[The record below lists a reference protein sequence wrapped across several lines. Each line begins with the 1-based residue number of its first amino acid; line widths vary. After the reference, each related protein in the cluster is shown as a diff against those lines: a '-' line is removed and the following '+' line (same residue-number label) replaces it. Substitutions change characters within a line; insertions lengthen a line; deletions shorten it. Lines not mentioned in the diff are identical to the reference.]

1 MEKYKPATAN
11 RMLVALR
18 GVLKECWRLGQMTA
32 EEYHRAADVP
42 TINAQ
47 ALPVVRLWLLA
58 RSLP

>member
-1 MEKYKPATAN
+1 MEKYKPGTAN
-11 RMLVALR
+11 
-18 GVLKECWRLGQMTA
+18 
-32 EEYHRAADVP
+32 RAADVP